1 MDAAQLVWEH
11 FRFNAE
17 QRLKS
22 FNFFVLLSIFA
33 NGGVF
38 TAIQYHVASFV
49 LVLLGLFL
57 ALLAA
62 VFAIA
67 DARSHQLI
75 ELTIP
80 ALKEIESGFPES
92 HRLFAIDAGKQGRLI
107 RYTVAFRIL
116 LGVQFVFGL
125 GVAIYGFLMWG

>member
-1 MDAAQLVWEH
+1 VWDH
-11 FRFNAE
+11 FKFNAE
-17 QRLKS
+17 QRLRI
-22 FNFFVLLSIFA
+22 FNFFVLFSIFA

-38 TAIQYHVASFV
+38 TAIQYHVGSFV

-62 VFAIA
+62 VFGIV

-80 ALKEIESGFPES
+80 ALKEIESGFPPS
-92 HRLFAIDAGKQGRLI
+92 HRVFAIDAAQQGRLI

-116 LGVQFVFGL
+116 LGVQFLF
-125 GVAIYGFLMWG
+125 GVAVAVHGFWW

>member
-22 FNFFVLLSIFA
+22 FNFFVLFSIFA

-80 ALKEIESGFPES
+80 ALKEIESSFPES
-92 HRLFAIDAGKQGRLI
+92 HRLFAIDAEKQGRWI

-125 GVAIYGFLMWG
+125 GVAVYGFLQ

>member
-1 MDAAQLVWEH
+1 MDAAQLVWDH
-11 FRFNAE
+11 FKFNAE
-17 QRLKS
+17 QRLKI
-22 FNFFVLLSIFA
+22 FNFFVLFSIFA

-62 VFAIA
+62 VFGIV

-80 ALKEIESGFPES
+80 ALKEIESSFPPS
-92 HRLFAIDAGKQGRLI
+92 HRLFSIDAERQGRLI

-116 LGVQFVFGL
+116 LGIQFLFGL
-125 GVAIYGFLMWG
+125 GVAIRGFWW